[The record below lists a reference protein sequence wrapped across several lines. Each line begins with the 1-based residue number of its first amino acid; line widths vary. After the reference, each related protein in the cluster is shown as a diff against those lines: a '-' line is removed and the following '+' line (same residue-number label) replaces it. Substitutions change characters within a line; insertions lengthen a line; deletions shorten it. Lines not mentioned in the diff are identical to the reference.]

1 MIYLSQPKQNK
12 QSKLNKRVISAYT
25 EALLRAASDTV
36 LSGKRVISAYTT
48 ANLRAASDVRQ
59 AEFNLSATG
68 KKAQKKPHEVYSLAT
83 NFMQLRNKTTRLLTR
98 EVLLYLNIAQKPSL
112 VKPQF

>member
-1 MIYLSQPKQNK
+1 MIYLSQSK
-12 QSKLNKRVISAYT
+12 QSKQSKPNKRVISAYT

-59 AEFNLSATG
+59 AEFDLSATG
-68 KKAQKKPHEVYSLAT
+68 KKAQKSRMKCVSLAT
-83 NFMQLRNKTTRLLTR
+83 LTPCSPT
-98 EVLLYLNIAQKPSL
+98 QSL
-112 VKPQF
+112 TSL